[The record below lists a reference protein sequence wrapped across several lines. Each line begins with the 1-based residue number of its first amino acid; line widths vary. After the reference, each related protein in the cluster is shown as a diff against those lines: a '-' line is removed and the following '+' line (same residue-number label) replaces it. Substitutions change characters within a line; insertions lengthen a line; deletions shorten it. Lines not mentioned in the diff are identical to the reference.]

1 MLHLKKNIWLLFYL
15 IIFIGSS
22 LLVSAVYIKHQEILK
37 ETKSNQLYLTKIY
50 HNHLDSLF
58 TENETLQHL
67 IAKEYLQNPNFN
79 NETLKAIVKL
89 NPLLLDI
96 WVFSTDGELQ
106 TSTLP
111 EVHFPNLLQNKNSR
125 RWFKETLKTEQ
136 MVIGK
141 AYLQKS
147 INKWILP
154 IRKRVSDTDG
164 NIAAVISTGLDL
176 TMLHKQWSGEDNHQ
190 NTIQATLNN
199 GAFRILRTNLK
210 SSEYAYYYNK
220 ELASNLLFHI
230 PLEQLKTQLGTTSG
244 KVIQGNDISKTE
256 KLMYTLTYNKH
267 YNFWIS
273 AEMPY
278 QLILD
283 KLYHHCFFYSVFY
296 LLLIIIVFVLFS
308 WIAKIEKS
316 KSNELTYKAEH
327 DALTGLPNRTILK
340 KHFCKLQRKP
350 NEPFALLYV
359 DLDNFKKI
367 NDTFGHSY
375 GDLILLEVS
384 KRITQSIFPHKGL
397 VARYSGDEF
406 IVFLEVSN
414 KEEIAKYAAF
424 LLERIAQ
431 PYLIKHNAFKIS
443 SSIGI
448 ARFPDDE
455 NCIETLL
462 SYADSSMS
470 MAKKKRNHYLFFSK
484 TVYHQLM
491 RDIEIEQALH
501 YAIMNEEISMVYQ
514 PQLDR
519 NQKLFGVE
527 ALVRWNS
534 KKLGNIPP
542 DQFIPIAEETGL
554 MPKLGLYIMHKAMQE
569 ISKLQSQQNLQ
580 FKLSINVSV
589 RQFVQIDFLEKL
601 MDACEK
607 YMNEQL
613 AITIEIT
620 ESLFIESLDNLLPI
634 FHKIKANSIAL
645 SLDDFGTGYSSLSM
659 LKTVPLDELK
669 IDKSFVDYIAK
680 NSSDKAMVKSIIN
693 MGKNL
698 GLLVLAEG
706 VEDKDQVK
714 LLKDAGCDIFQG
726 YYFSKPLAL
735 EELATFA
742 KAHQK
747 PTQPHNC
754 KEIPQFNGKSPQQVS
769 A

>member
-22 LLVSAVYIKHQEILK
+22 LLASAVYIKHQEILK
-37 ETKSNQLYLTKIY
+37 ETKSNQRYLTQIY

-67 IAKEYLQNPNFN
+67 IAKDYLQNPNFKD
-79 NETLKAIVKL
+79 EKLKIILKL

-96 WVFSTDGELQ
+96 WIFSTDGELQ
-106 TSTLP
+106 KSTLP
-111 EVHFPNLLQNKNSR
+111 NVRFTNLLKNKNSQ
-125 RWFKETLKTEQ
+125 RWFRETLKTEK

-141 AYLQKS
+141 AYFLKS

-154 IRKRVSDTDG
+154 IRKRVSDANG
-164 NIAAVISTGLDL
+164 KIIAVISTGLDL
-176 TMLHKQWSGEDNHQ
+176 TMLHKQWSDEDNRQ
-190 NTIQATLNN
+190 NIIQVTLNN
-199 GAFRILRTNLK
+199 GAFPVLRTNLK
-210 SSEYAYYYNK
+210 ASEYAYYNK
-220 ELASNLLFHI
+220 ELTRNLLFHM
-230 PLEQLKTQLGTTSG
+230 PLEQLKTQLSPTTEEL
-244 KVIQGNDISKTE
+244 IQGNDISETE
-256 KLMYTLTYNKH
+256 EVIYTLAYNKR
-267 YNFWIS
+267 YDFWIS

-278 QLILD
+278 QLVLN
-283 KLYHHCFFYSVFY
+283 KLYHHCFFYSIFY
-296 LLLIIIVFVLFS
+296 LLLVIIVFSLFH
-308 WIAKIEKS
+308 WITKIEKA

-327 DALTGLPNRTILK
+327 DALTGLANRTILK
-340 KHFCKLQRKP
+340 KHFAKLQKKH
-350 NEPFALLYV
+350 NTPFALLYV
-359 DLDNFKKI
+359 DLDNFKNI

-406 IVFLEVSN
+406 IIFLEVSN
-414 KEEIAKYAAF
+414 KEEVAKYASF
-424 LLERIAQ
+424 LLESIAQ

-448 ARFPDDE
+448 ARFPDDDDR
-455 NCIETLL
+455 IEALL

-470 MAKKKRNHYLFFSK
+470 IAKKKKNHYLFFSK
-484 TVYHQLM
+484 TVHHQLM

-542 DQFIPIAEETGL
+542 DQFIPIAEKNGL

-569 ISKLQSQQNLQ
+569 ISTLQTRENLQ

-589 RQFVQIDFLEKL
+589 RQLIQVDFIEKL

-607 YMNEQL
+607 YVNEQL

-634 FHKIKANSIAL
+634 FQKMKANAIAL

-659 LKTVPLDELK
+659 LKAVPLDELK

-680 NSSDKAMVKSIIN
+680 NSGDEAMVKSIIN

-706 VEDKDQVK
+706 VEDKAQVD
-714 LLKDAGCDIFQG
+714 LLKEAGCDIFQG

-735 EELATFA
+735 NELALFA

-747 PTQPHNC
+747 
-754 KEIPQFNGKSPQQVS
+754 EIPIPTNKEVSQLMGKIAQTVP

>member
-67 IAKEYLQNPNFN
+67 IAKEYLQDPNFN
-79 NETLKAIVKL
+79 NETLKTILKL

-96 WVFSTDGELQ
+96 WIFSTEGELQ
-106 TSTLP
+106 KSTLP
-111 EVHFPNLLQNKNSR
+111 EVRFTNLLQNKNSQ
-125 RWFKETLKTEQ
+125 RWFRETLKTEQ

-141 AYLQKS
+141 AYLLKS

-154 IRKRVSDTDG
+154 IRKRVSDADG
-164 NIAAVISTGLDL
+164 NIVAVISTGLDL
-176 TMLHKQWSGEDNHQ
+176 TMLHKQWGDENNQQ

-210 SSEYAYYYNK
+210 TSEYAYYYNK
-220 ELASNLLFHI
+220 ELASNLLFHT
-230 PLEQLKTQLGTTSG
+230 PLEQFKTQLSTTSG
-244 KVIQGNDISKTE
+244 EVIQGNDISETGKII
-256 KLMYTLTYNKH
+256 YTLAYNKR
-267 YNFWIS
+267 YDFWVS

-278 QLILD
+278 QLVLN

-296 LLLIIIVFVLFS
+296 LLLIIIVFSLFR
-308 WIAKIEKS
+308 WITKIEKA

-340 KHFCKLQRKP
+340 KHFCKLQR
-350 NEPFALLYV
+350 NHNAPFALLYI
-359 DLDNFKKI
+359 DLDNFKNI

-375 GDLILLEVS
+375 GDLILLEAS
-384 KRITQSIFPHKGL
+384 KRISQSIFPHKGL

-406 IVFLEVSN
+406 IIFLEVSN
-414 KEEIAKYAAF
+414 KEEVAKYAAF
-424 LLERIAQ
+424 LLESLAQ

-455 NCIETLL
+455 TRIETLL

-470 MAKKKRNHYLFFSK
+470 IAKKKKNHYLFFSK
-484 TVYHQLM
+484 TVHHQLM

-534 KKLGNIPP
+534 QKLGNIPP
-542 DQFIPIAEETGL
+542 DQFIPIAEKNGL

-569 ISKLQSQQNLQ
+569 ISTLQTRENLQ

-589 RQFVQIDFLEKL
+589 RQLIQVDFIKKL

-607 YMNEQL
+607 YVNEQL

-634 FHKIKANSIAL
+634 FHKMKAHAIAL

-659 LKTVPLDELK
+659 LKAVPLDELK

-680 NSSDKAMVKSIIN
+680 NSGDEAMARSIIN

-706 VEDKDQVK
+706 VEDKAQVEI
-714 LLKDAGCDIFQG
+714 LKEAGCDIFQG

-735 EELATFA
+735 EELAIFA
-742 KAHQK
+742 KDHQK
-747 PTQPHNC
+747 PIQTPNC
-754 KEIPQFNGKSPQQVS
+754 KEIPQLIGKVAQPIS